1 MHPFLYSQGTGIE
14 NHCVLIFRVM
24 TLRKGSLVE
33 LWIESMAYGGRG
45 VARQEGRVIF
55 VKGGVPG
62 DRVIAQVVKKKKDYA
77 EARITEIQEPSLDR
91 VHAPCPYHGFCG
103 GCQWQHVRYESQLA
117 YKKSHVKEAM
127 TRIGA
132 LPEVLVHDVI
142 PSESRFHYRNKME
155 FSFSNRRW
163 FLPHES
169 EDQKKDL
176 GFALGLHVPGTFHR
190 VIHVEGC
197 LLQHETGN
205 HILRE
210 VATYAKESGISA
222 YGLKSHVGFWRF
234 LTLRYSTHF
243 DEWMV
248 NLVTSEER
256 RNVVE
261 PLAETLC
268 RKTNNIGTVV
278 NNITARK
285 AAVAVGEKEI
295 VLSGPGTIQ
304 DQLGPFS
311 FQVSAN
317 SFFQTNAP
325 GAETL
330 YEKVK
335 AFAELKG
342 TETVLD
348 LYSGTGTI
356 PIFLSQQAGTIIG
369 MEISESAVLDAQR
382 NCASNVVQ
390 NCRFLC
396 GDIRERLSDL
406 RIKPDI
412 LIIDPP
418 RAGMHKEV
426 LAKVME
432 LGTEKIIYISCN
444 PATMAR
450 DLAEMRQDYHVA
462 EIQPVDIFPQTFHV
476 EAIAKLIRYQ

>member
-1 MHPFLYSQGTGIE
+1 MVDQERRGWQERPCGA
-14 NHCVLIFRVM
+14 NMPPM
-24 TLRKGSLVE
+24 TNLRKGSLVE
-33 LWIESMAYGGRG
+33 LEIENMAYGGQG
-45 VARQEGRVIF
+45 VGRLEGLVMF
-55 VKGGVPG
+55 VKGAVPG
-62 DRVIAQVVKKKKDYA
+62 DRITAQVVKKKKDYA
-77 EARITEIQEPSLDR
+77 EARITEILEPSMDR
-91 VHAPCPYHGFCG
+91 VQAPCPYHGFCG
-103 GCQWQHVRYESQLA
+103 GCQWQHVRYDRQLA

-127 TRIGA
+127 ARIGT
-132 LPEVLVHDVI
+132 LPEVLVHDVV
-142 PSESRFHYRNKME
+142 PSENRFHYRNKME
-155 FSFSNRRW
+155 FSFSDRRW

-169 EDQKKDL
+169 NDQKSDL

-197 LLQHETGN
+197 LLQHPTGN
-205 HILRE
+205 RILQE
-210 VATYAKESGISA
+210 VTKRAKKSGVPA
-222 YGLKSHVGFWRF
+222 YGLRSHEGFWRF

-256 RNVVE
+256 RDVVA
-261 PLAETLC
+261 PLAEALC
-268 RKTNNIGTVV
+268 QKIENIKTVV

-304 DQLGPFS
+304 DRLGPFS
-311 FQVSAN
+311 FQISAN
-317 SFFQTNAP
+317 SFFQTNAL

-330 YEKVK
+330 YEKAR

-369 MEISESAVLDAQR
+369 MEISESAVLDAKR
-382 NCASNVVQ
+382 NCTSNGVQ
-390 NCRFLC
+390 NCQFIC
-396 GDIRERLSDL
+396 GDIRERLSEL
-406 RIKPDI
+406 KMKPDV
-412 LIIDPP
+412 LFIDPP
-418 RAGMHKEV
+418 RSGMHRDV

-432 LGTEKIIYISCN
+432 LGTEKIIYVSCN

-450 DLAEMRQDYHVA
+450 DMAEMRQDYHIA
-462 EIQPVDIFPQTFHV
+462 EIQPVDMFPQTFHI
-476 EAIAKLIRYQ
+476 EAIAKLIRH